1 MLLSSGLRIL
11 FDDLSFSF
19 FQELVDQK
27 MVAIM
32 KERDEAMAK
41 LRILESKLQDA
52 NIQNGWFGSSLM

>member
-1 MLLSSGLRIL
+1 
-11 FDDLSFSF
+11 
-19 FQELVDQK
+19 

-52 NIQNGWFGSSLM
+52 NIQNGWFGSSLMSC